1 MFQNESIHNIGA
13 SNERLCTYFYI
24 DSTTSSI
31 LQAKYKAKIRKT
43 ISILRLIPPQK
54 KNTAYR
60 KVRKTFSASSTRT
73 NTLIWKYVNVQIL

>member
-54 KNTAYR
+54 KTLLIE
-60 KVRKTFSASSTRT
+60 KCVRHFQ
-73 NTLIWKYVNVQIL
+73 LHQHVQIL

>member
-54 KNTAYR
+54 KTLLI
-60 KVRKTFSASSTRT
+60 KCVRHFQ
-73 NTLIWKYVNVQIL
+73 LHQHVQIL